1 MIKQKTKTL
10 IQILQKTPSNE
21 IKWQE
26 LIKYL
31 IELEKI
37 SAILISFILFPE

>member
-21 IKWQE
+21 VKWQE

-31 IELEKI
+31 IELEKTQ
-37 SAILISFILFPE
+37 